1 MRLNNIKALIN
12 RFLHHYAIKN
22 NDEEAEEL
30 YDGEFHM
37 IVYED
42 DTYYIPKELS
52 LDESDE
58 LLEEMIMNTFTP

>member
-12 RFLHHYAIKN
+12 RFLHDYAIEN
-22 NDEEAEEL
+22 NDEEAEESF
-30 YDGEFHM
+30 DGEFHM

-58 LLEEMIMNTFTP
+58 LLEEMIINTFTP